1 MMTEA
6 VGFQPRTNDRRVIVE
21 RRSGWDRRSGQ
32 DRCHNERRI
41 ARLPIARER
50 RRGADRR
57 SRLRRTGR
65 DRRRRAER
73 RTVDRRRGGTDVT
86 IQRVECA
93 FSAVAKVFH
102 LSRLYPPTH
111 PALAEATQVVSATL
125 PNMVAGGAVECKVGL
140 KGLTWNAA
148 PVLPRNP
155 ALVELSRRLHTRGV
169 RTLVVQPGA
178 TAAHLSV
185 MLRVARGELPLG
197 DQGLGDVV
205 VLSTKRS
212 AAPRQS
218 TAVPEAGD
226 TPFSWRS
233 TGVFRPEALP
243 PDIEARRLLSNFMPG
258 ADPAPRLGNLR
269 RLAELAPEL
278 ASLRQPH
285 FLAEVVAV
293 LERVASE
300 RVEPELS
307 MQATDVISR
316 LVDDTLLVWM
326 VQRIGDPEIS
336 RDERQALIRAV
347 SAVGERAGPFVVD
360 AYLGAA
366 PQTRAAYREALRG
379 AGERVAHALRR
390 RLSGE
395 GPDVIVA
402 AVDLLGAVGGMA
414 ARFSLMEC
422 ARHPSAVVREHAAA
436 AMAEIGGRKIVQMAL
451 LLLKDAEPE
460 VRASAARALVAGN
473 DPAVSPLIVARLGV
487 ERDEDVRL
495 KLLWALG
502 RLGDDTTV
510 RCLTTYGEPGVPEPR
525 HNPRVRAAATEALG
539 ALGTPEAQ
547 RALMA
552 LAQDGDAVVRNAAT
566 RALG

>member
-1 MMTEA
+1 MTEA
-6 VGFQPRTNDRRVIVE
+6 VGFQTRTNERRIIVE

-32 DRCHNERRI
+32 ERRRNERRL

-50 RRGADRR
+50 RTGADRR
-57 SRLRRTGR
+57 RRPRRSGR
-65 DRRRRAER
+65 ERRRRAER
-73 RTVDRRRGGTDVT
+73 RTVERRRGGTDVT

-111 PALAEATQVVSATL
+111 PSLAEATQVVSATL
-125 PNMVAGGAVECKVGL
+125 PNMLAAGEVECRVGL

-148 PVLPRNP
+148 PVLPKNP
-155 ALVELSRRLHTRGV
+155 ALVELSRRLHTRGI
-169 RTLVVQPGA
+169 RTLVVRPGA
-178 TAAHLSV
+178 TAEHLSA

-197 DQGLGDVV
+197 DQALEDAV
-205 VLSTKRS
+205 VLSTKRTTVS
-212 AAPRQS
+212 RQS
-218 TAVPEAGD
+218 SVVPEPGD

-243 PDIEARRLLSNFMPG
+243 PDIEARRLLANFMPG
-258 ADPAPRLGNLR
+258 ADPAPRLGNLK
-269 RLAELAPEL
+269 RLGELAPDL
-278 ASLRQPH
+278 AALKRPQ

-316 LVDDTLLVWM
+316 LVDDTLLIWM
-326 VQRIGDPEIS
+326 VQRIGEPGIS
-336 RDERQALIRAV
+336 RDEQQALIRAV

-360 AYLGAA
+360 AYLGAE
-366 PQTRAAYREALRG
+366 PETRAAYREALRG

-395 GPDVIVA
+395 GPDVTVA
-402 AVDLLGAVGGMA
+402 AIDLLGAVGGMA
-414 ARFSLMEC
+414 ARFSLMES
-422 ARHPSAVVREHAAA
+422 ARHPSATVRERAAL

-451 LLLKDAEPE
+451 LLLKDAEPR
-460 VRASAARALVAGN
+460 VRAAAARALVAGN
-473 DPAVSPLIVARLGV
+473 DPAVSPLLVARLGV
-487 ERDEDVRL
+487 ERDENVRL

-502 RLGDDTTV
+502 RLGDGTAV
-510 RCLTTYGEPGVPEPR
+510 RCLTTYSEPGIPEPR
-525 HNPRVRAAATEALG
+525 HTSRVRAAATEALG
-539 ALGTPEAQ
+539 ALGTPES
-547 RALMA
+547 RDALTT
-552 LAQDGDAVVRNAAT
+552 LAQDGDPVVRNAAT